1 VSTTQA
7 QAQVMRETAT
17 KFNNVNEGLQ
27 QMLRQLMS
35 ELEGLQSAWQGRGGT
50 TFTQVKIQWANDQKA
65 LHQALSETADAILKA
80 SGAYSAT
87 DDSAA
92 STVGAAAGSGRILPL

>member
-1 VSTTQA
+1 MSTTQA
-7 QAQVMRETAT
+7 EAQVMRDTAT

-35 ELEGLQSAWQGRGGT
+35 ELEVLQSAWRGRGGT
-50 TFTQVKIQWANDQKA
+50 TFTQVKVQWSNDQKA
-65 LHQALSETADAILKA
+65 LHQALTETAEAIRKA
-80 SGAYSAT
+80 SGTYSAT

-92 STVGAAAGSGRILPL
+92 TTVGAAGSGRILPL